1 MFTRYRSS
9 NSATYYFK
17 RVKHVLAVNVTMM
30 ENNSNHFARKAAND
44 ERKIADTVAKTIRGE
59 ICNSYTYTKGI

>member
-1 MFTRYRSS
+1 
-9 NSATYYFK
+9 
-17 RVKHVLAVNVTMM
+17 M

-44 ERKIADTVAKTIRGE
+44 ERKIAGTVAKTIRGE